1 MDLVSVVLKG
11 QRAMHSQA
19 LDGGSVVVTSN
30 SGNKTEFPLVSFLR
44 VKCPFIS
51 EVLHY
56 KLRKIGFPV

>member
-1 MDLVSVVLKG
+1 MDLVSVYVVLKG
-11 QRAMHSQA
+11 QRVMHSQA

-30 SGNKTEFPLVSFLR
+30 SGNSLVSFLR

-56 KLRKIGFPV
+56 KLRKIGFLI